1 MAVDSEFRGRLLVA
15 VEEGQT
21 VPEIRPLLVEQIER
35 GVKREELYQ
44 ELVDTMA
51 FLRAE
56 GRDEDEERVADV
68 TDMLTNWVLPEYR
81 L

>member
-1 MAVDSEFRGRLLVA
+1 MPVDSEFRGRLLAA
-15 VEEGQT
+15 VEAGLS
-21 VPEIRPLLVEQIER
+21 VPEIRPLLLEQLER
-35 GVKREELYQ
+35 GVKRDSLYQ

-51 FLRAE
+51 FLRTE

-68 TDMLTNWVLPEYR
+68 TDMLTNWVLPKYR